1 MRSRIWRIKLRMK
14 INQFHSGTAVGD
26 AITNE
31 MLLIKDILIKNGYE
45 SEIYAE
51 HIADGL
57 KKDIKDIKSYKGNKD
72 SILIIHHSMGFDLF
86 DNIINLPDKKIII
99 YHNITPEHFFDDEFI
114 KRYIR
119 KGLKQTAEYRK
130 YVDLA
135 YADSNFSRKEMIAM
149 GYKNVGI
156 IPVQISLDRF
166 DKTDVNKELEKS
178 LKAQTNFIFVGRVVK
193 NKKQVDIIKTF
204 NLYHN
209 YFDKKAKLFI
219 IGDTS
224 NVPYLREV
232 ENAIKEN
239 DLSENVVLTGKI
251 NESDLK
257 TYYANASAFICMSE
271 HEGFGVPLL
280 EAMKMNVPLIAF
292 DSSAILETMGGA
304 GISFD
309 KKNYTQIAALL
320 NEIVTNTSLRE
331 KLVKHQQE
339 RIKKL
344 SSTDTEKLI
353 LDAIKNIDNKNR
365 KQTLQ
370 MQGPFETSY
379 SLAIVNRKLIEE
391 LHKNGNFDV
400 SIYPTEGPG
409 DYLPKD
415 EDLKDKPLAKE
426 LYLKSKNVSYP
437 DITIRNMYPPRAKD
451 ANGGLN
457 FYSFAWE
464 ESIIPEQFIR
474 DFNKYCNG
482 VGTTSQFVTDKLIE
496 CGLNIPVKTIGN
508 GVDLVDNYNSLKPYP
523 LKSKKGIKFLHISSA
538 FPRKGVDVL
547 LKGFYEA
554 FTDKDDVC
562 LVLKTFP
569 NIHNNVA
576 DILRELNSKYKHA
589 PEVEWINCD
598 LDREKIAQL
607 YKSASCYVQVARG
620 EGFGLPV
627 AEAMLAKIPTI
638 CCNNSGMAD
647 FATSETSLIV
657 GYDLTESKSHVNQN
671 SKFVSLWC
679 EPHLNELVEQ
689 FKYFMKNKD
698 TDQMKLMVEKA
709 YKLISEQYSWKAV
722 AKRWESFINSIKD
735 DSYKHLVAMVSTW
748 NSKCGIAE
756 FTRFQIDATKYKAQY
771 EIFPNEGVDLLRKD
785 EPFVRNRL
793 WFNAS
798 DKNINPLIEALEYS
812 LSDIVH
818 IQFNFGFFNVNCL
831 ATLIEK
837 LHTKKKII
845 VQFHKTSDAVLGGKK
860 VSLKSIAKS
869 LNKCAAL
876 IVHQNQDVDIL
887 KGFGVNPEIIHV
899 ISHGQIIY
907 PYVPADV
914 QQKRLGYTS
923 KHIIGSYG
931 FLLPHKGIKEVI
943 ESIPLIKKEIPDIY
957 YIATTSIHDSDD
969 SRNYYR
975 ECLKTISNLH
985 LEDNVKL
992 IGDYLSNDDALE
1004 QLQACNICVMPYKPT
1019 GESASGAVRF
1029 VAAANRPL
1037 ITTKQPIFEEYSDSS
1052 LQIEECTPEAIAKA
1066 VIKLFNSDNTT
1077 LVKNIQNHVN
1087 ETAWSKVGKEIIS
1100 LYDEIDKQ

>member
-1 MRSRIWRIKLRMK
+1 MK

-72 SILIIHHSMGFDLF
+72 SILFIHHSMGFDLF

-99 YHNITPEHFFDDEFI
+99 YHNITPENFFNDETL

-135 YADSNFSRKEMIAM
+135 YADSNFSRKEMVAM
-149 GYKNVGI
+149 GYKDIGV
-156 IPVQISLDRF
+156 IPVQVSLDRF
-166 DKTDVNKELEKS
+166 DKTDINHDLEKS
-178 LKAQTNFIFVGRVVK
+178 LTSQTSFIFVGRVVK

-204 NLYHN
+204 SLYHN

-224 NVPYLREV
+224 NKEYLKEV
-232 ENAIKEN
+232 EATIKEN
-239 DLSENVVLTGKI
+239 DLSENVFLTGKV

-257 TYYANASAFICMSE
+257 TYYANASAFVCMSE

-280 EAMKMNVPLIAF
+280 EAMKMKVPLVAY

-304 GISFD
+304 GIGFS
-309 KKNYTQIAALL
+309 KKNYTTIAALL
-320 NEIVTNTSLRE
+320 YEIVTNKDLRD
-331 KLVKHQQE
+331 KIIDNQLE

-344 SSTDTEKLI
+344 ENTDTEKLV
-353 LDAIKNIDNKNR
+353 LEAIKKLNSKET

-370 MQGPFETSY
+370 LQGPFETSY

-391 LHKNGNFDV
+391 LHKNGKFDV

-426 LYLKSKNVSYP
+426 LYLKSKDVSYP

-451 ANGGLN
+451 ANGAFN
-457 FYSFAWE
+457 FYTFYWE
-464 ESIIPEQFIR
+464 ESIIPKEYI
-474 DFNKYCNG
+474 DNFNKYLNG
-482 VGTTSQFVTDKLIE
+482 IGTASNYVKEKLIE
-496 CGLNIPVKTIGN
+496 CGLNIPVENIGS
-508 GVDLVDNYNSLKPYP
+508 GVDLVKNFDELKPYP
-523 LKSKKGIKFLHISSA
+523 LKTKKGVKFLHISSA

-547 LKGFYEA
+547 LKGYYEA
-554 FTDKDDVC
+554 FTNKDDVV

-569 NIHNNVA
+569 NIHNTTET
-576 DILRELNSKYKHA
+576 LLEELNKKYSNH
-589 PEVEWINCD
+589 PEVEWINKD
-598 LDREKIAQL
+598 LSEEDVCRL
-607 YKSASCYVQVARG
+607 YKVASCYVQTSRG

-627 AEAMLAKIPTI
+627 AEAMLAKVPTI
-638 CCNNSGMAD
+638 CCNNSSMAD
-647 FATSETSLIV
+647 FATSETSLVV
-657 GYDLTESKSHVNQN
+657 GYDLAESKSHVNQN

-679 EPHLNELVEQ
+679 EPRLNELINQ
-689 FKYFMKNKD
+689 FKYFIQNKD
-698 TDQMKLMVEKA
+698 SLEMRNMVDKA
-709 YKLISEQYSWKAV
+709 YKLISEHYSWKAV
-722 AKRWESFINSIKD
+722 AKRWEDFISNIQNN
-735 DSYKHLVAMVSTW
+735 SYKHLVAMVSTW

-785 EPFVRNRL
+785 ESFVRNRL

-812 LSDIVH
+812 LSDIIH

-837 LHTKKKII
+837 LHEKKKII
-845 VQFHKTSDAVLGGKK
+845 VQFHKTTDAVLGGKR
-860 VSLKSIAKS
+860 VSLKTIAKS
-869 LNKCAAL
+869 LNKCTAL
-876 IVHQNQDVDIL
+876 IVHQKQDVDIL
-887 KGFGVNPEIIHV
+887 KGFGVNTDIIHV

-907 PYVPADV
+907 PYVPANV

-943 ESIPLIKKEIPDIY
+943 EAIPLIKKEIPDIF

-992 IGDYLSNDDALE
+992 IGDYLSNDDAIE

-1066 VIKLFNSDNTT
+1066 VIKLFNSDNST
-1077 LVKNIQNHVN
+1077 LIKNIQNHVN

-1100 LYDEIDKQ
+1100 LYDEIDK

>member
-1 MRSRIWRIKLRMK
+1 MK

-72 SILIIHHSMGFDLF
+72 SILFIHHSMGFDLF

-99 YHNITPEHFFDDEFI
+99 YHNITPENFFNDETL

-135 YADSNFSRKEMIAM
+135 YADSNFSRKEMVAM
-149 GYKNVGI
+149 GYKDIGV
-156 IPVQISLDRF
+156 IPVQVSLDRF
-166 DKTDVNKELEKS
+166 DKTDINHDLEKS
-178 LKAQTNFIFVGRVVK
+178 LTSQTNFIFVGRVVK

-204 NLYHN
+204 SLYHN

-224 NVPYLREV
+224 NKEYLKEV
-232 ENAIKEN
+232 EATIKEN
-239 DLSENVVLTGKI
+239 DLSENVILTGKV

-280 EAMKMNVPLIAF
+280 EAMKMKVPLVAY

-304 GISFD
+304 GIGFS
-309 KKNYTQIAALL
+309 KKNYTTIAALL
-320 NEIVTNTSLRE
+320 YEIVTNKDLRD
-331 KLVKHQQE
+331 KIIDNQLE

-344 SSTDTEKLI
+344 ESTDTEKLV
-353 LDAIKNIDNKNR
+353 LEAIKKLNSKET

-370 MQGPFETSY
+370 LQGPFETSY

-391 LHKNGNFDV
+391 LHKNGKFDV

-426 LYLKSKNVSYP
+426 LYLKSKDVSYP

-451 ANGGLN
+451 ANGAFN
-457 FYSFAWE
+457 FYTFYWE
-464 ESIIPEQFIR
+464 ESIIPKEYI
-474 DFNKYCNG
+474 DNFNKYLNG
-482 VGTTSQFVTDKLIE
+482 IGTASNYVKEKLIE
-496 CGLNIPVKTIGN
+496 CGLNIPVENIGS
-508 GVDLVDNYNSLKPYP
+508 GVDLVANFDELKPYP
-523 LKSKKGIKFLHISSA
+523 LKTKKSVKFLHISSA

-547 LKGFYEA
+547 LKGYYEA
-554 FTDKDDVC
+554 FTNKDDVV

-569 NIHNNVA
+569 NIHNTTGT
-576 DILRELNSKYKHA
+576 LLEELNKKYPNH
-589 PEVEWINCD
+589 PEVEWINKD
-598 LDREKIAQL
+598 LSEEDVCRL
-607 YKSASCYVQVARG
+607 YKAASCYVQTSRG

-627 AEAMLAKIPTI
+627 AEAMLAKVPTI
-638 CCNNSGMAD
+638 CCNNSSMAD
-647 FATSETSLIV
+647 FATSETSLVV
-657 GYDLTESKSHVNQN
+657 GYDLAESKSHVNQN

-679 EPHLNELVEQ
+679 EPRLNELINQ
-689 FKYFMKNKD
+689 FKYFIQNKD
-698 TDQMKLMVEKA
+698 SLEMRNMVDKA

-722 AKRWESFINSIKD
+722 AKRWEDFISNIQNN
-735 DSYKHLVAMVSTW
+735 SYKHLVAMVSTW

-785 EPFVRNRL
+785 ESFVRNRL

-812 LSDIVH
+812 LSDIIH

-837 LHTKKKII
+837 LHEKKKII
-845 VQFHKTSDAVLGGKK
+845 VQFHKTTDAVLGGKR
-860 VSLKSIAKS
+860 VSLKTIAKS
-869 LNKCAAL
+869 LNKCTAL
-876 IVHQNQDVDIL
+876 IVHQKQDVDVL
-887 KGFGVNPEIIHV
+887 KGFGVNTDIIHV

-907 PYVPADV
+907 PYVPANV

-943 ESIPLIKKEIPDIY
+943 EAIPLIKKEIPDIF

-992 IGDYLSNDDALE
+992 IGDYLSNDDAIE

-1037 ITTKQPIFEEYSDSS
+1037 ITTKQPIFEEYNDSS

-1066 VIKLFNSDNTT
+1066 VIKLFNSDNST
-1077 LVKNIQNHVN
+1077 LIKNIQNHVN

-1100 LYDEIDKQ
+1100 LYDEIDK

>member
-1 MRSRIWRIKLRMK
+1 MK

-72 SILIIHHSMGFDLF
+72 SILFIHHSMGFDLF

-99 YHNITPEHFFDDEFI
+99 YHNITPENFFNDETL

-135 YADSNFSRKEMIAM
+135 YADSNFSRKEMVAM
-149 GYKNVGI
+149 GYKDIGV
-156 IPVQISLDRF
+156 IPVQVSLDRF
-166 DKTDVNKELEKS
+166 DKTDINHDLEKS
-178 LKAQTNFIFVGRVVK
+178 LTSQTNFIFVGRVVK

-204 NLYHN
+204 SLYHN

-224 NVPYLREV
+224 NIEYLKEV
-232 ENAIKEN
+232 EAAIKEN
-239 DLSENVVLTGKI
+239 DLSENVILTGKV

-280 EAMKMNVPLIAF
+280 EAMKMKVPLVAY

-304 GISFD
+304 GIGFS
-309 KKNYTQIAALL
+309 KKNYTTIAALL
-320 NEIVTNTSLRE
+320 YEIVTNKDLRD
-331 KLVKHQQE
+331 KIIDNQLE

-344 SSTDTEKLI
+344 ENTDTEKLV
-353 LDAIKNIDNKNR
+353 LEAIKKLNSKET

-370 MQGPFETSY
+370 LQGPFETSY

-391 LHKNGNFDV
+391 LHKNGKFDV

-426 LYLKSKNVSYP
+426 LYLKSKDVSYP

-451 ANGGLN
+451 ANGAFN
-457 FYSFAWE
+457 FYTFYWE
-464 ESIIPEQFIR
+464 ESIIPKEYI
-474 DFNKYCNG
+474 DNFNKYLNG
-482 VGTTSQFVTDKLIE
+482 IGTASNYVKEKLIE
-496 CGLNIPVKTIGN
+496 CGLNIPVENIGS
-508 GVDLVDNYNSLKPYP
+508 GVDLVANFDELKPYP
-523 LKSKKGIKFLHISSA
+523 LKTKKSIKFLHISSA

-547 LKGFYEA
+547 LKGYYEA
-554 FTDKDDVC
+554 FTNKDDVV

-569 NIHNNVA
+569 NIHNTTGT
-576 DILRELNSKYKHA
+576 LLEELNKKYPNH
-589 PEVEWINCD
+589 PEVEWINKD
-598 LDREKIAQL
+598 LSEEDVCRL
-607 YKSASCYVQVARG
+607 YKAASCYVQTSRG

-627 AEAMLAKIPTI
+627 AEAMLAKVPTI
-638 CCNNSGMAD
+638 CCNNSSMAD
-647 FATSETSLIV
+647 FATSETSLVV
-657 GYDLTESKSHVNQN
+657 GYDLAESKSHVNQN

-679 EPHLNELVEQ
+679 EPRLNELINQ
-689 FKYFMKNKD
+689 FKYFIQNKD
-698 TDQMKLMVEKA
+698 SLEMRNMVDKA
-709 YKLISEQYSWKAV
+709 YKLISEHYSWKAV
-722 AKRWESFINSIKD
+722 AKRWEDFISNIQNN
-735 DSYKHLVAMVSTW
+735 SYKHLVAMVSTW

-785 EPFVRNRL
+785 ESFVRNRL

-812 LSDIVH
+812 LSDIIH

-837 LHTKKKII
+837 LHEKKKII
-845 VQFHKTSDAVLGGKK
+845 VQFHKTTDAVLGGKR
-860 VSLKSIAKS
+860 VSLKTIAKS
-869 LNKCAAL
+869 LNKCTAL
-876 IVHQNQDVDIL
+876 IVHQKQDVDVL
-887 KGFGVNPEIIHV
+887 KGFGVNTDIIHV

-907 PYVPADV
+907 PYVPANV

-943 ESIPLIKKEIPDIY
+943 EAIPLIKKEIPDIF

-992 IGDYLSNDDALE
+992 IGDYLSNDDAIE

-1066 VIKLFNSDNTT
+1066 VVKLFNSDNST
-1077 LVKNIQNHVN
+1077 LIKNIQNHVN
-1087 ETAWSKVGKEIIS
+1087 ETAWSKVGREIIS
-1100 LYDEIDKQ
+1100 LYDEIDK